1 MKEGA
6 KLKLSDFDY
15 DLPPELIAQYPAER
29 RGQSRLMVV
38 DRAAG
43 DIQIGMFEDIAR
55 YVENGDALV
64 LNDTKVF
71 PARLRAEKSSTGAR
85 VELLMFRELKKGVWQ
100 ALARPGK
107 RLKVGTM
114 LTIKGARK
122 VDTVE
127 IVASEG
133 AVKTLKFHVDD
144 VRQLCWRVGEIPLP
158 FYIKRAAEAAD
169 TKRYQTV
176 FAKSE
181 GAVAAPT
188 AGLHFTSRML
198 ENLRDKGV
206 SLEFVTLHISLG
218 TFQPLEHED
227 VQENKLHPEHYR
239 MTARTARRLSDVRR
253 KGHRVFAVGTTTLRL
268 LETIIDEKGKYRS
281 GEGVSEIFIYPGR
294 EIRSADVLLTN
305 FHLPRSS
312 LLLLVCAFAGRDL
325 IMRAYEMAVKEKF
338 RCYSYGDAMLIL

>member
-38 DRAAG
+38 DRTTG
-43 DIQIGMFEDIAR
+43 DIQIGMFEDIAG
-55 YVENGDALV
+55 YLEDGDALV

-71 PARLRAEKSSTGAR
+71 PARLRAEKSSTGAQ
-85 VELLMFRELKKGVWQ
+85 VELLMYREVKKGVWE

-127 IVASEG
+127 VVASDG
-133 AVKTLKFHVDD
+133 AVKTLRFHVDD

-158 FYIKRAAEAAD
+158 FYIKRDAEAAD
-169 TKRYQTV
+169 IKRYQTV

-198 ENLRDKGV
+198 KNLSDKGV
-206 SLEFVTLHISLG
+206 SLEFVTLHISPG
-218 TFQPLEHED
+218 TFQPLEYED
-227 VQENKLHPEHYR
+227 VEENKLHPEHYR
-239 MTARTARRLSDVRR
+239 MTTRTARRLNDVRR
-253 KGHRVFAVGTTTLRL
+253 AGHRVFAVGTTTLRL
-268 LETIIDEKGKYRS
+268 LETVIDDKGKYNA
-281 GEGVSEIFIYPGR
+281 GEGISEIFIYPGH
-294 EIRSADVLLTN
+294 EIRSANVLLTN

-338 RCYSYGDAMLIL
+338 QCYSYGDAMLIL

>member
-1 MKEGA
+1 LKEGA

-29 RGQSRLMVV
+29 RGRSRLMVV
-38 DRAAG
+38 DRATDG
-43 DIQIGMFEDIAR
+43 IQIGMFKDIAR
-55 YVENGDALV
+55 YFEDGDALV

-71 PARLRAEKSSTGAR
+71 PARLRAEKSSTGAQI
-85 VELLMFRELKKGVWQ
+85 ELLMFREVKKGVWE

-107 RLKVGTM
+107 RLKIGTM
-114 LTIKGARK
+114 LSIKGARK
-122 VDTVE
+122 ADTVE
-127 IVASEG
+127 VVASDG
-133 AVKTLKFHVDD
+133 AVKTLRFHVDD

-158 FYIKRAAEAAD
+158 FYIKRDAEAAD
-169 TKRYQTV
+169 AKRYQTV

-198 ENLRDKGV
+198 KNLHDKGV

-239 MTARTARRLSDVRR
+239 MTARTARRLNDVRQT
-253 KGHRVFAVGTTTLRL
+253 GHRVFAVGTTTLRV
-268 LETIIDEKGKYRS
+268 LETVIDEKGKYKA

-294 EIRSADVLLTN
+294 EIHSADVLLTN

-338 RCYSYGDAMLIL
+338 HCYSYGDAMLIL